1 MAWPTV
7 ELGWSWAVY
16 LLTSH
21 SKNLPSPVCNPFSD
35 TRVMGLSVR
44 LQFGCRNDSRY
55 PGPGVILL
63 HPSCH
68 FGISFSQSAG
78 SCPNF
83 SAICAAAN
91 FIASSLFFPFIK
103 T

>member
-1 MAWPTV
+1 M
-7 ELGWSWAVY
+7 Y

-21 SKNLPSPVCNPFSD
+21 SKNLPSPVCTPFSE
-35 TRVMGLSVR
+35 TLVMGLSVR
-44 LQFGCRNDSRY
+44 LQLGCRNDSRY

-63 HPSCH
+63 QPSCH
-68 FGISFSQSAG
+68 FGMSFSQSTG
-78 SCPNF
+78 SCPSL

-91 FIASSLFFPFIK
+91 FIASSLFLPFMN